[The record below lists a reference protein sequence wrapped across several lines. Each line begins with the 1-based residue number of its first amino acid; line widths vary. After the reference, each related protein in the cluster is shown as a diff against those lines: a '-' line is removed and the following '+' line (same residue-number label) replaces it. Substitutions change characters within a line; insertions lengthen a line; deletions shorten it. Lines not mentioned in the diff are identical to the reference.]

1 MATNII
7 KTSHNNFKEEFTV
20 NEEQKAQ
27 LESLSKHA
35 LHGVEDAANVVGHG
49 LGGAVKGV
57 ADGVES
63 VSTTSQTRKE
73 KATEEDVK

>member
-1 MATNII
+1 M
-7 KTSHNNFKEEFTV
+7 

-73 KATEEDVK
+73 KVAEQDAK